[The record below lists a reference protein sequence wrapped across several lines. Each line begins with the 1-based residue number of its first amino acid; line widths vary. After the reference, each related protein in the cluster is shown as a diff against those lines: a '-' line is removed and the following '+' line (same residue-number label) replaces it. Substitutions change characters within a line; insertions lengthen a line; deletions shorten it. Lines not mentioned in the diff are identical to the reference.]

1 VPDLTLRALEEA
13 IRTSWGLDTCDP
25 TDAGEWSSKNPAR
38 GQCAVT
44 SLVVHDL
51 IGGTLL
57 EAKVQL
63 ADGTPQGY
71 HYWNRFA
78 GVDVD
83 LTKEQFAPEEVVGE
97 PQLIDRLPEFP
108 WLAHDQYVVFRRR
121 VYAALG
127 LDDAP
132 DGALA
137 DETGVREASEA

>member
-13 IRTSWGLDTCDP
+13 IRSSWGLDTCDP
-25 TDAGEWSSKNPAR
+25 TDAGEWSSRNPAR

-51 IGGTLL
+51 VGGTLL

-71 HYWNRFA
+71 HYWNRLA

-127 LDDAP
+127 LDDDD
-132 DGALA
+132 DGVARPA
-137 DETGVREASEA
+137 AGTDEA